1 MLPTE
6 ITSYLLEPNLKFKL
20 NNDGKYVLENELNEG
35 EIENLLDIIG
45 SGFNFKNIMYEVSK
59 FGKLIEDGIDIKNN
73 RKNLK
78 SIIKCEYEEDCPDF
92 GFYNPELRNDF
103 KTRLKYFIPKL
114 PFNLRLALKILF
126 GKCTIYNHYD
136 NNYKVYIS
144 EIVTDKKI

>member
-1 MLPTE
+1 M
-6 ITSYLLEPNLKFKL
+6 
-20 NNDGKYVLENELNEG
+20 EN
-35 EIENLLDIIG
+35 
-45 SGFNFKNIMYEVSK
+45 
-59 FGKLIEDGIDIKNN
+59 IKN
-73 RKNLK
+73 KIVYKLK
-78 SIIKCEYEEDCPDF
+78 HKKQLILWLCGKWTMNNEEDCPDF